1 MSIRVLLAD
10 DHELVRDGL
19 RLLMERAGDL
29 IVVGE
34 AGNGREAVL
43 LAKEL
48 RPDVSV
54 IDVAMPELNGIEA
67 TRQILELVPESQV
80 LILSMHANLEYVFR
94 AFASG
99 ALGYIIK
106 ASGSAELVAAVRTVH
121 AGRRFLS
128 PRLSEEMVD
137 EYIRQRFAAP
147 DEDPLDLLSARE
159 REVLQLVVE
168 GLASREIADRIHIAA
183 STVDTYRSRIMRKLG
198 LQSLVAL
205 VVFAIDHGV
214 TPRNG

>member
-10 DHELVRDGL
+10 DHEVVRDGL

-34 AGNGREAVL
+34 ASNGREAVL

-48 RPDVSV
+48 RPNVSV
-54 IDVAMPELNGIEA
+54 IDIAMPELNGIEA
-67 TRQILELVPESQV
+67 TRQILEQVPESQV

-121 AGRRFLS
+121 AGGRFLS

-198 LQSLVAL
+198 LQSLAAL
-205 VVFAIDHGV
+205 VIFAIEHGV

>member
-1 MSIRVLLAD
+1 MAIRVLLAD
-10 DHELVRDGL
+10 DHEVVRDGL
-19 RLLMERAGDL
+19 RLLMERTGDL

-34 AGNGREAVL
+34 ASNGREAVRA
-43 LAKEL
+43 AKEL

-54 IDVAMPELNGIEA
+54 IDIAMPELNGIEA
-67 TRQILELVPESQV
+67 TRQILDLVPESQV
-80 LILSMHANLEYVFR
+80 LILSMHMNLEYVFR

-99 ALGYIIK
+99 ALGYVIK
-106 ASGSAELVAAVRTVH
+106 ASGSAELVEAVHAVH

-128 PRLSEEMVD
+128 PRLSGEMVD
-137 EYIRQRFAAP
+137 KYVRQRFAAP
-147 DEDPLDLLSARE
+147 DEDPLNLLSARE

-168 GLASREIADRIHIAA
+168 GLASRQIAERIHIAP

-198 LQSLVAL
+198 LQSLAAL

-214 TPRNG
+214 TPGKG

>member
-10 DHELVRDGL
+10 DHEVVRDGL

-48 RPDVSV
+48 RPNVSV
-54 IDVAMPELNGIEA
+54 IDIAMPELNGIEA
-67 TRQILELVPESQV
+67 TRQILEQVPESQV

-121 AGRRFLS
+121 AGGRFLS

-198 LQSLVAL
+198 LQSLAAL
-205 VVFAIDHGV
+205 VIFAIEHGV